1 VVLHGAREAGEAR
14 GLAHAVVRD
23 TAVYGRELDAD
34 AHLMTAGAD
43 ESAVDEVGHG
53 DDGRDASPGEGARQA
68 EHRGDVA
75 LRRERHE
82 DNGGRRGAADGHV
95 LGLCAHGHGPPPTFG
110 KLAEQAA
117 DDGNGSVGLWDLKK
131 ARASRARFAS
141 FIIGPM
147 WPLSL

>member
-23 TAVYGRELDAD
+23 TAVYGRELHAD
-34 AHLMTAGAD
+34 AAHLTAGGAD

-82 DNGGRRGAADGHV
+82 DNGGRRGADGHV
-95 LGLCAHGHGPPPTFG
+95 LGLCAHGHGH
-110 KLAEQAA
+110 
-117 DDGNGSVGLWDLKK
+117 
-131 ARASRARFAS
+131 
-141 FIIGPM
+141 GPR
-147 WPLSL
+147 LES